1 MPELEA
7 LEFLIGS
14 WKGSALDQFGEKGL
28 LETFADCTHEPSEKF
43 VQIRGESRKGGK
55 VLNRGVQFITFDS
68 KLKKYVSKRIWSM
81 GFIENGEG
89 IWEDANT
96 LEFQIKFDVEPD
108 FFQGTSWK
116 SFIKRYGEDQ
126 IRTGLYAKGKGESEY
141 RLYGETRLSRILKY
155 DNVLNR

>member
-28 LETFADCTHEPSEKF
+28 LETFAECTHEPSEKF
-43 VQIRGESRKGGK
+43 VQIRGESRKDGK
-55 VLNRGVQFITFDS
+55 VLNRGVQFITYNPKS
-68 KLKKYVSKRIWSM
+68 KKYVGKRIWSM

-89 IWEDANT
+89 NWEDDNNT
-96 LEFQIKFDVEPD
+96 LVFQIKFDNEPD

-116 SFIKRYGEDQ
+116 SFIKRYGENQ
-126 IRTGLYAKGKGESEY
+126 IGTGLYTKGKGESEY
-141 RLYGETRLSRILKY
+141 RLYGETRLSRISK
-155 DNVLNR
+155 